1 MSTSVINRFAK
12 NDRSF
17 AGRRRIAALAATAVL
32 AGGVQVLAM
41 SDTAWACGAPSKS
54 TAPSKS
60 SAPSATAPAVRH
72 EGTAEVG
79 FFMTPSLAIT
89 AGGPKVEIPIE
100 AANFTGAPY
109 RSVTPALSLYN
120 EKGAPLRGDYLTV
133 EEGGPKGW
141 EKVPLVRGCDPGL
154 FAIGR
159 HGEPVA
165 DGRATHFTFRV
176 GLSAGAPADLREIRV
191 GITADT
197 EDGGHAPWVFK
208 TMSVSLPT
216 PKPQQS
222 TATAKPTTPA
232 KPKPVPTKAAEPAEP
247 APTKAA
253 EPAADRTPSA
263 APATTAP
270 AGTPELAHTGAAE
283 TNTFLATSSAVL
295 LALGA
300 GVLLTVRRLRRQ
312 R

>member
-1 MSTSVINRFAK
+1 MRTSVINRFAK
-12 NDRSF
+12 NDRAF
-17 AGRRRIAALAATAVL
+17 PVRRRVAALAATAVL

-41 SDTAWACGAPSKS
+41 SDTAWACGAPLKS
-54 TAPSKS
+54 TD
-60 SAPSATAPAVRH
+60 PSATAPAVQH
-72 EGTAEVG
+72 KGTAEVG

-89 AGGPKVEIPIE
+89 AGGPKVEIPVE

-120 EKGAPLRGDYLTV
+120 EKGAPLRSDYLTV

-141 EKVPLVRGCDPGL
+141 EKVPLVRGCDPNL
-154 FAIGR
+154 FAIGK

-165 DGRATHFTFRV
+165 NGRATHFTFRV
-176 GLSAGAPADLREIRV
+176 GLSAEAPADLHEIRV
-191 GITADT
+191 GITANT
-197 EDGGHAPWVFK
+197 EDGEHAPWVFK
-208 TMSVSLPT
+208 TMSVSFPT
-216 PKPQQS
+216 PKPQRS

-232 KPKPVPTKAAEPAEP
+232 KPKP
-247 APTKAA
+247 APTKAV
-253 EPAADRTPSA
+253 EPAADRTPAETAAIPPATPPA

-270 AGTPELAHTGAAE
+270 AGNPELAHTGAAE

-300 GVLLTVRRLRRQ
+300 GVLLAVRRLRRQ